1 MMMKTRMFI
10 AKSFA
15 KKHYKGAMD
24 AIKTFKADR
33 AGGKMFT
40 KIKTK
45 GKKIPDFVKSNLKAL
60 KKPTGMKTK
69 AMAAGSKI
77 KTFASKNKTALKVAG
92 GSAVAGGAAGA
103 YIGSKKT
110 RNKMSTQ
117 AGQGVG
123 SGYLLGKQSKVKGKF
138 QLDIAPRFRAVAE
151 SKSKI
156 NKITTHKS
164 DKEFLKA
171 IKTKNFKGAVIN
183 RKKPK
188 Q

>member
-24 AIKTFKADR
+24 AMKSL
-33 AGGKMFT
+33 
-40 KIKTK
+40 K
-45 GKKIPDFVKSNLKAL
+45 GKI
-60 KKPTGMKTK
+60 KKPTGFKAK

-103 YIGSKKT
+103 YVGSKKT
-110 RNKMSTQ
+110 RNKISFQ

-138 QLDIAPRFRAVAE
+138 QLDIAPKFNVVAE

-156 NKITTHKS
+156 NKITVHKS
-164 DKEFLKA
+164 NKEFLKA
-171 IKTKNFKGAVIN
+171 IKTKNFKGAVLN